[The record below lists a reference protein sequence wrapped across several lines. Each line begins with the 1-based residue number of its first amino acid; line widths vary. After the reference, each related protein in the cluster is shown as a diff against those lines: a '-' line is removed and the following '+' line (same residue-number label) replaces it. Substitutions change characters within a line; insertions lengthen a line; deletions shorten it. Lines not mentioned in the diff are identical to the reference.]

1 MKKILS
7 EYNKKVIV
15 RTVIIVVTLLF
26 LTYFIVTLI
35 NINHYLNEYGYGI
48 KELSKTVS
56 VYFHLSKGFTVE
68 QNEDGKSVFI
78 GRHDYIYDDILNK
91 KGYYKFDM
99 SGSLSIYTKIGYEE
113 QSKLYVLSTNDWC
126 HWFRIYV
133 IDGAKIEDFL

>member
-1 MKKILS
+1 M
-7 EYNKKVIV
+7 
-15 RTVIIVVTLLF
+15 
-26 LTYFIVTLI
+26 
-35 NINHYLNEYGYGI
+35 
-48 KELSKTVS
+48 
-56 VYFHLSKGFTVE
+56 E

-78 GRHDYIYDDILNK
+78 GRHDYIYDDILNR
-91 KGYYKFDM
+91 KGYYKSDM